1 MNLSSLSI
9 ESVKEFCELVYWK
22 LAQRSDKQLRND
34 HYKEFYTSYFD
45 LDESFY
51 TGKAIMDIG
60 CGPRGSLE
68 WANMTTERIG
78 LDPLAEKYLK
88 MGASKHKMTYVKAYV
103 EDIPFDDNHFDVIC
117 SFNSLDHVKNI
128 EESCK
133 EIKRVLKPG
142 GLFLL
147 VVDIHKYPTFTEPQ
161 CLNWSFLQDH
171 FSDFHVLEEKHL
183 ENAVKRRIYSNLRT
197 NKELAKGSTENGVL
211 VAKIQKP
218 D

>member
-1 MNLSSLSI
+1 
-9 ESVKEFCELVYWK
+9 
-22 LAQRSDKQLRND
+22 
-34 HYKEFYTSYFD
+34 
-45 LDESFY
+45 
-51 TGKAIMDIG
+51 
-60 CGPRGSLE
+60 
-68 WANMTTERIG
+68 MTTERIG

-183 ENAVKRRIYSNLRT
+183 ENAVKRRIYSNHRT

-211 VAKIQKP
+211 IAKIQKL